1 LRFFRLFLVA
11 VAAALALSMTKPA
24 LAAGLPSVTL
34 SINGHKLTAEV
45 ASTPEQRATGLMNRF
60 SLKPDSG
67 MLFIFERPE
76 PLGFWMK
83 NTYIPLSIAFID
95 PDGRILNI
103 DDMAPQTEMTHW
115 SRGPGLYA
123 LEMRKGWYAEH
134 GVKAGDRVQGLD
146 KAPAQRQ

>member
-1 LRFFRLFLVA
+1 
-11 VAAALALSMTKPA
+11 MTKPA
-24 LAAGLPSVTL
+24 LTAGLPSVTL